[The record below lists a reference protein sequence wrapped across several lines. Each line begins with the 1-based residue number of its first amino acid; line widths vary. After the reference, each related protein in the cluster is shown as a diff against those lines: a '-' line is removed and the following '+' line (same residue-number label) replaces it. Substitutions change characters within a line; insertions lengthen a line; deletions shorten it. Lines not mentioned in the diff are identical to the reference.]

1 MKLSVN
7 LGAWNS
13 VFAVPSEIV
22 DKHLKLC
29 GPAALKTLLIIL
41 RRGGEC
47 IDTGEIATALG
58 LTDADILEAVHY
70 WVEVGVLSR
79 DETSLYP
86 AAQRPITA
94 ESEPVKALISQEIP
108 DKVVKPVSSNV
119 SVITSAHVKPSAA
132 EAAKR
137 ACENP
142 EVQFLLS
149 EAQIRLGRLLTP
161 SDSSTLVYLYDWA
174 GLPVDII
181 LMVLEFCRRIGKP
194 HMRFIEKEAIRW
206 ADRGIDS
213 HEKAER
219 YINEMTAYYEME
231 GQVKSA
237 FGIYGRNLSAKEKEY
252 ISRWTGEY
260 HFDIRL
266 IKLAYE
272 RAVDRTS
279 KLSFP
284 YINSILKSWFEKG
297 FTDPAQAA
305 GETGP
310 AQNGG
315 GKSAS
320 FDLEEFER
328 SVATSVPKLN
338 E

>member
-13 VFAVPSEIV
+13 VFAVPSFIV
-22 DKHLKLC
+22 DKHLGLC
-29 GPAALKTLLIIL
+29 GPVALKTLLIIL
-41 RRGGEC
+41 RHGGEC
-47 IDTGEIATALG
+47 VDTGEIAAALG
-58 LTDADILEAVHY
+58 QTDADIQEAVHY

-79 DETSLYP
+79 DDTALYP
-86 AAQRPITA
+86 AAQKPA
-94 ESEPVKALISQEIP
+94 SAAPSELTSIEIP
-108 DKVVKPVSSNV
+108 DKVIKPVSSNV
-119 SVITSAHVKPSAA
+119 SVITSAQVKPSAA

-142 EVQFLLS
+142 EIQFLLS
-149 EAQIRLGRLLTP
+149 ESQNRLGRLLTP
-161 SDSSTLVYLYDWA
+161 SDTSTLCYLYDWA

-181 LMVLEFCRRIGKP
+181 LMVLEFCRRVGKP

-206 ADRGIDS
+206 ADRGIDT
-213 HEKAER
+213 HEKADQ
-219 YINEMTAYYEME
+219 YMNEQTAYYEIE

-237 FGIYGRNLSAKEKEY
+237 FGIYNRNLSAKEKEY
-252 ISRWTGEY
+252 IARWTNEY
-260 HFDIRL
+260 HFDIRM

-284 YINSILKSWFEKG
+284 YINSILKSWHEKG

-310 AQNGG
+310 APSG
-315 GKSAS
+315 GKSTS

-328 SVATSVPKLN
+328 SVATSVPKLDK
-338 E
+338 

>member
-13 VFAVPSEIV
+13 VFAVPCDIV

-29 GPAALKTLLIIL
+29 GPTALKTLLIIL
-41 RRGGEC
+41 RHGGTY
-47 IDTGEIATALG
+47 IDTGKIADTLG
-58 LTDADILEAVHY
+58 LTDDDILEAIRY
-70 WVEVGVLSR
+70 WVDVGVLNW
-79 DETSLYP
+79 DENALF
-86 AAQRPITA
+86 PIKQSDSA
-94 ESEPVKALISQEIP
+94 PQKSDSDSSVSSVPEKI
-108 DKVVKPVSSNV
+108 VKPISSNV
-119 SVITSAHVKPSAA
+119 SLITTSHVKPSAA

-137 ACENP
+137 AHDHP
-142 EVQFLLS
+142 EIQFLLS
-149 EAQIRLGRLLTP
+149 EAQNRLGGLLTP
-161 SDSSTLVYLYDWA
+161 SDTSTLVYLYDWA

-181 LMVLEFCRRIGKP
+181 LMVLEFCRSIGKTS
-194 HMRFIEKEAIRW
+194 MRFIEKEAIRW
-206 ADRGIDS
+206 ADRGIDT

-219 YINEMTAYYEME
+219 YITEMTHAYEME

-237 FGIYGRNLSAKEKEY
+237 FGIYQRNLSAREKEY
-252 ISRWTGEY
+252 ISRWTNEF
-260 HFDIRL
+260 HFDIRM

-305 GETGP
+305 GEVSP
-310 AQNGG
+310 AQTV
-315 GKSAS
+315 KKDDAS
-320 FDLEEFER
+320 FDLEKFER
-328 SVATSVPKLN
+328 SGSKMLQID
-338 E
+338 